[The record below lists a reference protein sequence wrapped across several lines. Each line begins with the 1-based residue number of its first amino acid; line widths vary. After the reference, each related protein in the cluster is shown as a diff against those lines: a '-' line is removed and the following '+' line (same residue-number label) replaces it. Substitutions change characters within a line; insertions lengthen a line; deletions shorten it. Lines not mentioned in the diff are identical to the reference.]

1 MYMYMYVETY
11 VTCSCVGIHVD
22 LHADVHGRACGCHC
36 SVEFPLASTGFCC
49 VRHVGCALFSLAAL
63 KGKGSLA
70 DLADVSAPAE
80 HELEDYEADSDE
92 NVAQPG
98 ENDSDAEDSD
108 EEERYAVSLCTSCL
122 LHA

>member
-1 MYMYMYVETY
+1 MGGSAGE
-11 VTCSCVGIHVD
+11 GINTD
-22 LHADVHGRACGCHC
+22 
-36 SVEFPLASTGFCC
+36 TGNE
-49 VRHVGCALFSLAAL
+49 HDALFSLAAL